1 MKARKTKLNETKTEF
16 KPDLLLI
23 SNLSYL
29 TRTWL
34 SNGVTAQPLIL
45 EPSSPLTVDRMGVVD
60 GGDGSHRR
68 WVRGG
73 SSVVSVVGWVGGF
86 RGGFGLLWARVC
98 WKRERVMTR

>member
-60 GGDGSHRR
+60 GGDGSQRDGH
-68 WVRGG
+68 
-73 SSVVSVVGWVGGF
+73 VVVAAWF
-86 RGGFGLLWARVC
+86 RLWDGLVGFGRKCAGGE
-98 WKRERVMTR
+98 REMTR